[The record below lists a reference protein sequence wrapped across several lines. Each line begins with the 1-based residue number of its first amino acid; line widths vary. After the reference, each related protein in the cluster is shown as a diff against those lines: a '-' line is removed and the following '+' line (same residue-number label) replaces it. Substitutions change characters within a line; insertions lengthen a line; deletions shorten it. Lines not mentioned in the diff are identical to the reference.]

1 MPTNQVK
8 IIGAAELTAK
18 FAQLNKVTQV
28 AHLKTAVL
36 AGLLP
41 IQNEAIDQ
49 CPVLE
54 GNLVR
59 SIHSEIVTEQDG
71 YAEGFTGTD
80 VEYARRIEFGF
91 DDMTDSLGRTYHQ
104 KPQPYMRP
112 AYDTKRPEAI
122 KEVGDVLKLLIEQ
135 V

>member
-1 MPTNQVK
+1 MPTSRVK
-8 IIGAAELTAK
+8 IIGAAELTTK
-18 FAQLNKVTQV
+18 FAKLSKVTQA

-41 IQNEAIDQ
+41 IQNEAIDN
-49 CPVLE
+49 CPVDE
-54 GNLVR
+54 GDLVR
-59 SIHSEIVTEQDG
+59 SIHSEIVNASDG

-80 VEYARRIEFGF
+80 KEYARRIEFGF

-112 AYDTKRPEAI
+112 AYDTKRQAAI
-122 KEVGDVLKLLIEQ
+122 KEVEDVLRLLIEA